1 MPGHTASEDFGNKP
15 EDHGLPTG
23 QFDGDFFGSYAPDD
37 FGYIDSDDEGN
48 IPLSG
53 SEEEEDDESDED
65 VRLDRAESA
74 HGYEAP
80 RPAPAVQQDVSMPGP
95 ESGNINPV
103 HAAPTRETR
112 KAAEDRFHHKPIVE
126 KFPGGLA
133 GKPISTARNPT
144 SEKAYESSLKNSPAS
159 NPYAPF
165 ASKMDWEVARW
176 AKLRGAGS
184 TAFSDLLNVEGV
196 RDSLNLSYS
205 NSVQLNK
212 IIDEQLPGR
221 PKFVRSEVIVNGEAF
236 PLYSRDILEC
246 VRALW
251 GDSEFAPYLF
261 VAPERHYIDK
271 DKTIRMYHNMHT
283 GKWWWST
290 QAAVEKDYPGATIVP
305 IIISS
310 DKTQL
315 TVFGNKTAYPV
326 YMTLGNIPKEI
337 RRKPSRRGYVLLG
350 YLPTSKM
357 KNIKNKAARRR
368 ILANVF
374 HACMAFI
381 LAPLKGPGG
390 TGMQLISGD
399 GITRRGHPIYATFVG
414 DYPEQCLVTAVK
426 TGECPTCEAPRDRL
440 GEETLFPLRDLEN
453 ILAALDTLDAG
464 PTIYAQACADAG
476 IKPVYHPFWEGLP
489 YTNIFRAIT
498 PDILH
503 QLYQGI
509 VKHLIAWLKAAY
521 GEAELDARCRR
532 LPPNHNIRLFMNGI
546 SDLNRVTGKE
556 HDQISRFILGIIID
570 IQLPNNLSPVRLIA
584 SNKSIFVDLG
594 VRPDFNLPKLHNS
607 SHIGMYIKLFGT
619 TDNYNTEY
627 TERLHID
634 LAKDAYRATNFKDEF
649 PQMTLW
655 LERKE
660 KIFRHE
666 KYIQWRLDGSPA
678 PPTVAPLAPGIVYER
693 RLKMTK
699 GPTCKAV
706 RMDVLVADYGALL
719 FRSALAR
726 FIVQFNNPTF
736 SRAQIEG
743 ESRTV
748 ALHFNRVPVYHR
760 IKFVTEDPY
769 TAGGPQDSV
778 VDSIHVQ
785 PQKTTRSG
793 KQLAGRFDTAL
804 VNDGS
809 GGMTGIS
816 GYRIAQVRVVFSLK
830 PHHTKGLFAPEP
842 EPHHLMYKPAHTDGM
857 RSNLMADV
865 FRDPFRA
872 PARTPS
878 AQSPPPA
885 QQSAPRAAPP
895 LTSDPTGLTD
905 EAPPVY
911 TAGPDVYQGE
921 STVDGSGYAAPPQHP
936 QSTGWAPQQ
945 QAPSLW
951 QQLTGATSPSQ
962 GSSGWSSYP
971 GHQQYAPPQQPP
983 QIHAPP
989 PPPTT
994 HVSEFARDFYATT
1007 SVPPGGFSDVSGVR
1021 ATADASTAGYPPPA
1035 PSSSPYQPPSG
1046 PPPPPSPG
1054 GPPDDGRPTRTPVP
1068 GHPLLRG
1075 GSMLVY
1081 PPHFECAKCN
1091 NTGYKHADPGHPC
1104 HKCWER
1110 YARPYAGPLVHAP
1123 AASAAPGTQAHASL
1137 SFQRPLPRTYA
1148 PAPAL
1153 RQCVPTRA
1161 PAPARDLT
1169 ARRRAPQRRAV
1180 LAVQWP
1186 QDRVVPR
1193 VRDDAVRG
1201 AVPLLYAPT
1210 PPAGFPPRRIRVA
1223 CGCFG
1228 TRTPAFLARTD

>member
-1 MPGHTASEDFGNKP
+1 
-15 EDHGLPTG
+15 
-23 QFDGDFFGSYAPDD
+23 
-37 FGYIDSDDEGN
+37 
-48 IPLSG
+48 
-53 SEEEEDDESDED
+53 
-65 VRLDRAESA
+65 
-74 HGYEAP
+74 
-80 RPAPAVQQDVSMPGP
+80 
-95 ESGNINPV
+95 
-103 HAAPTRETR
+103 
-112 KAAEDRFHHKPIVE
+112 
-126 KFPGGLA
+126 
-133 GKPISTARNPT
+133 
-144 SEKAYESSLKNSPAS
+144 
-159 NPYAPF
+159 
-165 ASKMDWEVARW
+165 MDWEVARW

-221 PKFVRSEVIVNGEAF
+221 PKF
-236 PLYSRDILEC
+236 
-246 VRALW
+246 
-251 GDSEFAPYLF
+251 
-261 VAPERHYIDK
+261 
-271 DKTIRMYHNMHT
+271 
-283 GKWWWST
+283 
-290 QAAVEKDYPGATIVP
+290 AAVEKDYPGATIVP

-374 HACMAFI
+374 HACMW
-381 LAPLKGPGG
+381 GW
-390 TGMQLISGD
+390 
-399 GITRRGHPIYATFVG
+399 ITRRGHPIYATFVG

-489 YTNIFRAIT
+489 YTNIFRVIT

-509 VKHLIAWLKAAY
+509 VKHLIAWLKATY

-570 IQLPNNLSPVRLIA
+570 IQLPNNLSPYPMHTSETLAHQANALWRFHE
-584 SNKSIFVDLG
+584 NKSIFVDLG

-607 SHIGMYIKLFGT
+607 SHTGMYIKLFGT

-666 KYIQWRLDGSPA
+666 KYIQSRLNGSPA

-748 ALHFNRVPVYHR
+748 ALHFNRVPIYHR

-778 VDSIHVQ
+778 IDSIHVQ
-785 PQKTTRSG
+785 PQKTTRSR

-816 GYRIAQVRVVFSLK
+816 AKEVFPDVS
-830 PHHTKGLFAPEP
+830 PCPRSFASVPVP
-842 EPHHLMYKPAHTDGM
+842 SP
-857 RSNLMADV
+857 S
-865 FRDPFRA
+865 RA
-872 PARTPS
+872 PRNT
-878 AQSPPPA
+878 
-885 QQSAPRAAPP
+885 
-895 LTSDPTGLTD
+895 LTD
-905 EAPPVY
+905 TSA
-911 TAGPDVYQGE
+911 
-921 STVDGSGYAAPPQHP
+921 STSTRRYA
-936 QSTGWAPQQ
+936 
-945 QAPSLW
+945 
-951 QQLTGATSPSQ
+951 
-962 GSSGWSSYP
+962 
-971 GHQQYAPPQQPP
+971 
-983 QIHAPP
+983 
-989 PPPTT
+989 
-994 HVSEFARDFYATT
+994 E
-1007 SVPPGGFSDVSGVR
+1007 
-1021 ATADASTAGYPPPA
+1021 DASESACEL
-1035 PSSSPYQPPSG
+1035 
-1046 PPPPPSPG
+1046 
-1054 GPPDDGRPTRTPVP
+1054 DD
-1068 GHPLLRG
+1068 
-1075 GSMLVY
+1075 
-1081 PPHFECAKCN
+1081 
-1091 NTGYKHADPGHPC
+1091 
-1104 HKCWER
+1104 
-1110 YARPYAGPLVHAP
+1110 VHARE
-1123 AASAAPGTQAHASL
+1123 HAVS
-1137 SFQRPLPRTYA
+1137 
-1148 PAPAL
+1148 
-1153 RQCVPTRA
+1153 
-1161 PAPARDLT
+1161 
-1169 ARRRAPQRRAV
+1169 
-1180 LAVQWP
+1180 
-1186 QDRVVPR
+1186 
-1193 VRDDAVRG
+1193 
-1201 AVPLLYAPT
+1201 
-1210 PPAGFPPRRIRVA
+1210 
-1223 CGCFG
+1223 
-1228 TRTPAFLARTD
+1228 